1 METAAIR
8 TPLSRER
15 VTTAALLL
23 IDADGLD
30 ALSMRKLGAALG
42 VEAMSLYNHVRN
54 KDDLLGAVTDNI
66 CAEIL
71 LRFDATSATP
81 RTSDPVTW
89 QSRATAM
96 AYAYWTVSREHPRA
110 FPLVSYKPI
119 DSMNGMMMLARCLE
133 IFTDAGLAL
142 DDAAAAFN
150 AAAGWLLGTIE
161 QEHRLMGKLVE
172 GGGILGRVEV
182 ALENHRPSYAYLAD
196 LVWPAHPTIE
206 ADDADLGVIER
217 VAVGGED
224 VVRIVHR

>member
-1 METAAIR
+1 MVR

-15 VTTAALLL
+15 ITSAALVL
-23 IDADGLD
+23 IDAEGLD

-54 KDDLLGAVTDNI
+54 KDDLLGAVTDHI

-71 LRFDATSATP
+71 ERFDATADEP
-81 RTSDPVTW
+81 GTW
-89 QSRATAM
+89 QARATAM

-110 FPLVSYKPI
+110 FPLVSEKPI

-133 IFTDAGLAL
+133 IFTDAGLSL
-142 DDAAAAFN
+142 DDAAAAFH

-172 GGGILGRVEV
+172 GGGVTKADVPDALASIVDFRDACLATSPEARFSLGLEIL
-182 ALENHRPSYAYLAD
+182 LAG
-196 LVWPAHPTIE
+196 IE
-206 ADDADLGVIER
+206 ARLATAR
-217 VAVGGED
+217 T
-224 VVRIVHR
+224 RP

>member
-1 METAAIR
+1 VETVAVR

-15 VTTAALLL
+15 VTTAALVL

-54 KDDLLGAVTDNI
+54 KDDLLGAVTDHI

-71 LRFDATSATP
+71 LRFDATSASP
-81 RTSDPVTW
+81 HTSDPATW

-110 FPLVSYKPI
+110 FPLVSHKPI

-133 IFTDAGLAL
+133 IFTDAGLSL

-150 AAAGWLLGTIE
+150 AAASWLLGTIE
-161 QEHRLMGKLVE
+161 QEHRLMDKLVE
-172 GGGILGRVEV
+172 GGRVTKADVPDALASIVDFRDACLATSPEERFSLGLEIL
-182 ALENHRPSYAYLAD
+182 LAG
-196 LVWPAHPTIE
+196 IE
-206 ADDADLGVIER
+206 ARLATAR
-217 VAVGGED
+217 T
-224 VVRIVHR
+224 RS

>member
-1 METAAIR
+1 MVR

-15 VTTAALLL
+15 ITSAALVL
-23 IDADGLD
+23 IDAEGLD

-54 KDDLLGAVTDNI
+54 KDDLLGAVTDHI

-71 LRFDATSATP
+71 ERFDATADEP
-81 RTSDPVTW
+81 ATW
-89 QSRATAM
+89 QARATAM

-110 FPLVSYKPI
+110 FPLVSEKPI

-133 IFTDAGLAL
+133 IFTDAGLSL
-142 DDAAAAFN
+142 DDAAAAFH

-172 GGGILGRVEV
+172 GGGVTKADVPDALASIVDFRDACLATSPEARFSLGLEIL
-182 ALENHRPSYAYLAD
+182 LAG
-196 LVWPAHPTIE
+196 IE
-206 ADDADLGVIER
+206 ARLATAR
-217 VAVGGED
+217 T
-224 VVRIVHR
+224 RP

>member
-1 METAAIR
+1 METAAVR

-71 LRFDATSATP
+71 LRVDATSATP

-172 GGGILGRVEV
+172 GGGVTKADVPDALGSIVDFRDACLATSPEERFSLGLEIL
-182 ALENHRPSYAYLAD
+182 LAG
-196 LVWPAHPTIE
+196 IE
-206 ADDADLGVIER
+206 ARLAT
-217 VAVGGED
+217 A
-224 VVRIVHR
+224 RIRP

>member
-1 METAAIR
+1 METAAVRI
-8 TPLSRER
+8 PLSRER

-71 LRFDATSATP
+71 LRFDATSASP

-172 GGGILGRVEV
+172 GGGVTKADVPDALASIVDFRDACLATSPEERFSLGLEIL
-182 ALENHRPSYAYLAD
+182 LAG
-196 LVWPAHPTIE
+196 IE
-206 ADDADLGVIER
+206 ARLAT
-217 VAVGGED
+217 A
-224 VVRIVHR
+224 RIRP